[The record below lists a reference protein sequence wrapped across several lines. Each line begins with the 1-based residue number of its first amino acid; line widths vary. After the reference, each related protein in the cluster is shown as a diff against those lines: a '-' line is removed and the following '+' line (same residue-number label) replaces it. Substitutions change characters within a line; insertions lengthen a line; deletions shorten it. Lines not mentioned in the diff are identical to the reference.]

1 MLSTLI
7 LQMGFWVNTMGE
19 GKQVICPTYYEM
31 EQRLPQDCVVI
42 LQGIL
47 YTIPHYIEEKA
58 MIAELG
64 ASKNALQEKNKFMQ
78 AELISA
84 QEKLTTCITAPTP
97 QIDIKTPLIWGFVVG
112 ALTGAFLL
120 WNN

>member
-1 MLSTLI
+1 MIALI
-7 LQMGFWVNTMGE
+7 LQLGFWVNTSGE
-19 GKQVICPTYYEM
+19 GKQVICPIHYEM
-31 EQRLPQDCVVI
+31 EQRLPQNCVVI
-42 LQGIL
+42 HQGIL

-78 AELISA
+78 AELILA
-84 QEKLTTCITAPTP
+84 QEKLTTCITAPQ
-97 QIDIKTPLIWGFVVG
+97 QIEIKTPLLIGFLVG
-112 ALTGAFLL
+112 ALTSGAFLL